1 LKKTPEDFE
10 DQEISLVYIAKTLK
24 DALRLEDVFTG
35 SGIDYIVETDQYV
48 GGVVFRSE
56 RTGAFFYVSPE
67 VLRAAISAMNQ
78 NGFTPHT

>member
-24 DALRLEDVFTG
+24 DALRLEDVLTG

-67 VLRAAISAMNQ
+67 ALAAAVSAMNQ
-78 NGFTPHT
+78 SGFTPHT